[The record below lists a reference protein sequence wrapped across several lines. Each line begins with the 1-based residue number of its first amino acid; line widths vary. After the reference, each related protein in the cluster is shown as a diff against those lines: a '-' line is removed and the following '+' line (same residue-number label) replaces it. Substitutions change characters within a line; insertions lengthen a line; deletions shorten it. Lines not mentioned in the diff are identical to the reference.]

1 MKTTLAAL
9 LATLLAGPCLAQ
21 STVAPAAP
29 APAALEAA
37 ASTVRDRAE
46 PDVKR
51 TRIEDQ
57 GSRIDELRV
66 RGQTQRMV
74 VTPKAPGS
82 KPYEI
87 IMGNAGQAVPDG
99 TGGASSAAGKRVWS
113 VLSF

>member
-1 MKTTLAAL
+1 MKFAPTAL
-9 LATLLAGPCLAQ
+9 LTMLFAGPCLAQ
-21 STVAPAAP
+21 SSAV
-29 APAALEAA
+29 PAALAPAQAGADA
-37 ASTVRDRAE
+37 ASARDRSE

-51 TRIEDQ
+51 TRTEDQ

-66 RGQTQRMV
+66 RGQTQRVV

-99 TGGASSAAGKRVWS
+99 TGGANSAAGKRVWS
-113 VLSF
+113 VLNF